1 MAVQERASGGAAVLE
16 IRAVRRDAG
25 SDEILAL
32 LRRAWKAPAGPGVGG
47 CDPCRSGLDRLVL
60 EDPAFRNFGR

>member
-1 MAVQERASGGAAVLE
+1 MAVLERVGGGAAVLE
-16 IRAVRRDAG
+16 IRAARQDAG

-32 LRRAWKAPAGPGVGG
+32 LRTAWKAPVGSSVGG